1 MSLPQQQQQLPLD
14 LGPPPDPGFGRFVA
28 TGNELLLAHLLALHP
43 GAAPTLVTGP
53 TGAGKTHLLH
63 ALAQTWQAR
72 GAVVMAVD
80 AGSAVPWQVP
90 PTAQLVLM
98 DDVQALD
105 EAQQHAAFSTFI
117 EAVGQGAAVV
127 AASQLP
133 AVDLALRDDL
143 RTRLAWGPSFA
154 LQPLCDAGLR
164 QLLSQEAHAR
174 GLSLPPELLDYV
186 LLRFERRPA
195 SLVRLLAQLDRYAL
209 RLKRAPTVPLLRQ
222 MLNDEPHAV

>member
-1 MSLPQQQQQLPLD
+1 MQQIPLD
-14 LGPPPDPGFGRFVA
+14 LGPPPDPGFARFVPL
-28 TGNELLLAHLLALHP
+28 GNEPLLTHLQALHP
-43 GAAPTLVTGP
+43 GAPPTLLWGP
-53 TGAGKTHLLH
+53 RGAGKTHLLR
-63 ALAQTWQAR
+63 ALAQAWQAR

-80 AGSAVPWQVP
+80 ASSPVPWQLP
-90 PTAQLVLM
+90 EAAQLVLL
-98 DDVQALD
+98 DDVHALD
-105 EAQQHAAFSTFI
+105 AAQQHAAFSTFI

-127 AASQLP
+127 AASQVP

-154 LQPLCDAGLR
+154 LQALDDAGLR

-174 GLSLPPELLDYV
+174 GLALPIELLDYV
-186 LLRFERRPA
+186 LLRFERHPG
-195 SLVRLLAQLDRYAL
+195 SLMRLLAQLDAYAL